1 MQKYVD
7 FLFRFKWGIAIVVPL
22 IVFALASNLKD
33 LQIDGSYRIWFEKDS
48 KILTDYD
55 KFRSEFSNDDGVT
68 IVFKDESGIFNKKA
82 LASIQRI
89 TDALWDMNHIDR
101 VDSLTNYQHVHSE
114 VSAPDDVL
122 VDDFII
128 EDLAE
133 ATPEYLEDRK
143 KVALAD
149 SIIVNGFISKDG
161 TTTMIFARLEAEANE
176 HGDISAEVMKDIHA
190 IIDPEAEKTGY
201 KYWLNGGPPMTEAF
215 VDIAGKDA
223 MTFTPLVFLLSMV
236 LLFLLFRR
244 VSGALVPMAVVLFTF
259 LSVLAV
265 QTLLGY
271 KLNNF
276 TANIPVFIVAIGIA
290 DAVHIYSVWLMG
302 KKEGLPNREA
312 VQKSLEKNFVPILLT
327 SLTTT
332 AGFATLA
339 LSKVVPV
346 ATLGIATASG
356 AVLAFIISVLWMP
369 AILLMLKKEI
379 KKNIVVKEEKKKSLG
394 YGKFIVANDK
404 KIIWIT
410 SLIVAIVGFGLYF
423 IKVDSNTIRYFDTDV
438 EIRKSSEF
446 TMKNLT
452 GSMSYSIIV
461 DSGKTDGI
469 KEPAFLKEIERFYVE
484 YKAAF
489 PHDVRHMTSLL
500 DSIKRY
506 NKILDN
512 KEEVPNNRELSAQYL
527 LLYSLS
533 LPQGMEITD
542 RMDFD
547 QRKLRVTALTNIVDT
562 SKDIKMI
569 RFAQE
574 WWAKTAYAVEVTGQ
588 TSMYAFMQKDITD
601 TLIISLSLTIII
613 VSLMM
618 LLIFRRLKILW
629 ILLLP
634 NILPV
639 VLVLGVMGWIGLTID
654 MGVAIAGA
662 IIIGVAVD
670 DSIHFLV
677 KYFDA
682 RKRGLSMSDTFDEV
696 LHYAGRAILFT
707 TVVLS
712 LAFSIFAFSTFTPNQ
727 NFGVVTATALLIA
740 LIIDLLF
747 LPALLSVMDGEKHY
761 SSKPNIKER

>member
-1 MQKYVD
+1 MV
-7 FLFRFKWGIAIVVPL
+7 FLFRFKWVITIVVPL
-22 IVFALASNLKD
+22 IVLALASNLKD
-33 LQIDGSYRIWFEKDS
+33 LEIDGSYRIWFEKES

-55 KFRSEFSNDDGVT
+55 TFRSEFSNDDGVT
-68 IVFKDESGIFNKKA
+68 IVFQDENGIFNKKA
-82 LASIQRI
+82 LSSIQRI
-89 TDALWDMNHIDR
+89 TESLWDMPHIDR
-101 VDSLTNYQHVHSE
+101 VDSLTNYQYVHSE
-114 VSAPDDVL
+114 ASAPDDVL
-122 VDDFII
+122 VDDFIV
-128 EDLAE
+128 EDLEE
-133 ATPEYLEDRK
+133 ATPEYLAERK
-143 KVALAD
+143 EIAISD
-149 SIIVNGFISKDG
+149 SIIVDGFISKDG

-176 HGDISAEVMKDIHA
+176 GGDISAEVMKDIHA
-190 IIDPEAEKTGY
+190 IIDPETKSTGY
-201 KYWLNGGPPMTEAF
+201 KYWLNGGPPMTQAF

-223 MTFTPLVFLLSMV
+223 MTFTPLVFLFSMV

-244 VSGALVPMAVVLFTF
+244 VSGALIPMAVVLFTF

-302 KKEGLPNREA
+302 KKEGLANRLA
-312 VQKSLEKNFVPILLT
+312 VQNSLEKNFLPILLT

-356 AVLAFIISVLWMP
+356 AVLAFIISILWMP
-369 AILLMLKKEI
+369 AVLLLLKKEI
-379 KKNIVVKEEKKKSLG
+379 KFKDEIKKDIKKSLG
-394 YGKFIVANDK
+394 YGRFIVKNDK

-410 SLIVAIVGFGLYF
+410 SLIVAIVGCGLFF
-423 IKVDSNTIRYFDTDV
+423 IKIDSNTIRYFDKEV

-446 TMKNLT
+446 TMANLT

-469 KEPAFLKEIERFYVE
+469 KEPEFLKEIERFYVE
-484 YKAAF
+484 YRAAF
-489 PHDVRHMTSLL
+489 PKDVRHMTSLL

-512 KEEVPNNRELSAQYL
+512 KEEVPENRNLAAQYL
-527 LLYSLS
+527 LLYSMS

-562 SKDIKMI
+562 SKDLKMI
-569 RFAQE
+569 YFAQN
-574 WWAKTAYAVEVTGQ
+574 WWAKTAYTAEVTGQ
-588 TSMYAFMQKDITD
+588 TSMYAFMQNDITD
-601 TLIISLSLTIII
+601 TLIVSLSLTIVI

-639 VLVLGVMGWIGLTID
+639 VLVLGVMGWLGLTID

-696 LHYAGRAILFT
+696 LHYSGRAILFT

-712 LAFSIFAFSTFTPNQ
+712 IAFSIFAFSTFTPNQ
-727 NFGVVTATALLIA
+727 NFGIVTASALVIA

-747 LPALLSVMDGEKHY
+747 LPALLSVMDDQA
-761 SSKPNIKER
+761 SS